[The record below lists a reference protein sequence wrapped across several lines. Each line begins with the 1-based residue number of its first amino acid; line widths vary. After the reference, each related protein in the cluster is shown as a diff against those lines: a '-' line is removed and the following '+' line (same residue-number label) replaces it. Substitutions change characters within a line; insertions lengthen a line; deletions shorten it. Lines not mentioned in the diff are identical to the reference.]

1 MRQSQLFTKTRKH
14 APKDEV
20 AKNAQLLIRAG
31 FVHKEMAGAY
41 SYLPLGLRV
50 LKNIERIIR
59 EEMVAVGGQ
68 EVLMTSLQDPEIWK
82 TTGRWDDAVVD
93 NWFKTELS
101 EGVTLGLAHSHEE
114 PLVRIVQNQVSSYRD
129 FPRAIFQI
137 QNKFRRELR
146 AKSGILRGR
155 EFIMK
160 DMYSFVRTQEELDEF
175 HEKVA
180 AAYVRIF
187 QRVGIGERTYRVFAA
202 GGSFSKYS
210 DEFQTICDAGEDIV
224 HLDRTKKIGV
234 NKEVFTDEVLHDLG
248 LEKGGLEEVKAI
260 EVGNI
265 FKLGVRFSEP
275 LGLTYTAEDGT
286 QKPVLMGCYGIGLGR
301 VMGTIVEALADE
313 KGIVWP
319 ASVAPHAVHLVSIT
333 GGREDIISEADKLYE
348 LLKEQ
353 GIDVLYDDRDVRA
366 GEKFADSDLIGIP
379 TRIIIS
385 EKTITEGGVEVVQR
399 ASGASAFVSDSSLV
413 EQLQK

>member
-1 MRQSQLFTKTRKH
+1 MRQSQLFTKTRKT

-31 FVHKEMAGAY
+31 YVHKEMAGAY

-101 EGVTLGLAHSHEE
+101 EGVSLGLGHSHEE
-114 PLVRIVQNQVSSYRD
+114 PLVRIVASQSSSYRD

-160 DMYSFVRTQEELDEF
+160 DMYSFMRTQEELDEF

-180 AAYVRIF
+180 AAYTRIYD
-187 QRVGIGERTYRVFAA
+187 RVGIGERTYRVFAA

-224 HLDRTKKIGV
+224 HLDRAKKVGV
-234 NKEVFTDEVLHDLG
+234 NKEVFTDEVLSDLG
-248 LEKGGLEEVKAI
+248 LAKDSLEEVKAI

-265 FKLGVRFSEP
+265 FKLGTRFSEP

-286 QKPVLMGCYGIGLGR
+286 QKPVIMGCYGIGLGR
-301 VMGTIVEALADE
+301 VMGTIVEALSDE

-319 ASVAPHAVHLVSIT
+319 ASVAPFAVHLISIT
-333 GGREDIISEADKLYE
+333 GGREDIREEADKLYE
-348 LLKEQ
+348 LLREHN
-353 GIDVLYDDRDVRA
+353 IEVIYDDRDARA

-379 TRIIIS
+379 TRVIIS
-385 EKTITEGGVEVVQR
+385 EKTITAGGVEVVSR
-399 ASGASAFVSDSSLV
+399 TSGSSAFVSDGAIV
-413 EQLQK
+413 EELTK